1 MISLPAHS
9 VVSDSFYCR
18 FFCSAV
24 LTVVYHT
31 YVSGL
36 SVTVSASQPYTIC
49 VCVLS
54 QCQTTLK
61 HLCLCLVTVSVS
73 QHYTTCDGVLSQC
86 MCLVTVNVNQYCTS
100 CVGVLSQSVL
110 SQSVCVLPQWQ
121 STLNH
126 FCLCFVTVCQSTHLS
141 VSCQSQ

>member
-9 VVSDSFYCR
+9 VASGSFYCL

-61 HLCLCLVTVSVS
+61 NLCLFLVTVCVS
-73 QHYTTCDGVLSQC
+73 QHYTTCDGVLSHSL
-86 MCLVTVNVNQYCTS
+86 CLIAVSVGQYCTT
-100 CVGVLSQSVL
+100 CVGVL

-126 FCLCFVTVCQSTHLS
+126 FCLCFVTVCQSTLS